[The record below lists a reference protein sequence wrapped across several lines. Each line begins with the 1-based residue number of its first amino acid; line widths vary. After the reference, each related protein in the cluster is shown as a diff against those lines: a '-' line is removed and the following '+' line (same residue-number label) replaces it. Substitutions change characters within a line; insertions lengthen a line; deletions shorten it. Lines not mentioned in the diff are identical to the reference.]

1 MTLVTYY
8 MGLLSAGSIGAYIAL
23 GLVAVALLIM
33 LVTAILAFGRGTSRA
48 MMRFLTVGAAA
59 VFAFL
64 ATRILGR
71 AFLQNLPLG
80 DYFYL
85 IPEQAMRPLSEA
97 KISLVLLP
105 LLFVFLFI
113 FFSLVLFL
121 VHKLICG
128 ILGFSYARNNIFTR
142 LFAIVV
148 GLLQGAFFSL
158 VLALPIFNICSIY
171 AEAAKESDA
180 PSIVVTIHEDYLKAT
195 EESPI
200 FDFAMN
206 NGGKLLLSAFE
217 AATTDALPKE

>member
-105 LLFVFLFI
+105 LLFVFLF
-113 FFSLVLFL
+113 LF
-121 VHKLICG
+121 
-128 ILGFSYARNNIFTR
+128 T
-142 LFAIVV
+142 
-148 GLLQGAFFSL
+148 
-158 VLALPIFNICSIY
+158 
-171 AEAAKESDA
+171 
-180 PSIVVTIHEDYLKAT
+180 
-195 EESPI
+195 
-200 FDFAMN
+200 
-206 NGGKLLLSAFE
+206 
-217 AATTDALPKE
+217 